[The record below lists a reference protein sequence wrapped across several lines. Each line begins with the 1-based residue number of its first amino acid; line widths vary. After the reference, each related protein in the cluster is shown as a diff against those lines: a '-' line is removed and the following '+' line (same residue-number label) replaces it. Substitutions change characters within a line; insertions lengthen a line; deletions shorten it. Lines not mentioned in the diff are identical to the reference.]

1 MISDGWMQ
9 SAWKRHVDLAI
20 TNGFRDQMEGVL
32 LLRFK
37 FKALGAV
44 YNTEFY
50 LSLPGTAHYKGS
62 IK

>member
-1 MISDGWMQ
+1 M
-9 SAWKRHVDLAI
+9 DLAI
-20 TNGFRDQMEGVL
+20 INGFRDQMEGVL

-44 YNTEFY
+44 YNTDFY
-50 LSLPGTAHYKGS
+50 LSLPGTAQCKGS

>member
-1 MISDGWMQ
+1 MG
-9 SAWKRHVDLAI
+9 LAI

-50 LSLPGTAHYKGS
+50 LSLPGTAQ
-62 IK
+62 